1 MRPNKIKALW
11 KDGKSATAGWLQ
23 TGDPYIAEAM
33 ANAGYDAVIIDMQHG
48 MAVTPDR
55 AVACLQAISTTD
67 TVPLVRVAWNDPREI
82 QFVLDAGA
90 YGVIVPLVNTYDEA
104 VQAAGA
110 SRYPPLGYRSL
121 GPNRV
126 SFYAGA
132 DYFQH
137 ANEEI
142 IVLVMIETVQA
153 VDNLEEIAKTPGID
167 GFYIGPS
174 DLAVSLGIPPGP
186 TAAAD
191 PRHAAACQRV
201 VDVANAS
208 GLVPCHHGGPEP
220 DEAVRRFA
228 QGFKMCQ
235 LGSDVGMV
243 RAGAAAALK
252 TVSDG

>member
-110 SRYPPLGYRSL
+110 SRYLHLGYRSL